1 MNVNA
6 KELLEA
12 AVEAAALVGGNTPAF
27 AALFKRVGAAAGEKD
42 PAKLEAL
49 LADAVKGRKAA
60 HKGMQEA
67 GKARG

>member
-1 MNVNA
+1 M
-6 KELLEA
+6 KIEDFIKA
-12 AVEAAALVGGNTPAF
+12 ASEAAALVGANLPAF
-27 AALFKRVGAAAGEKD
+27 QTLVKRVGAAAGEKD
-42 PAKLEAL
+42 QAKLEAL